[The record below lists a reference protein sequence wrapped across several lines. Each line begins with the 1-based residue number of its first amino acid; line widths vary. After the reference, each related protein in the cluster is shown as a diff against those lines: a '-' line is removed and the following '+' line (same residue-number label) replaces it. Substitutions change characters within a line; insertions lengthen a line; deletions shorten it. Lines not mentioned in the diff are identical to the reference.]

1 MDNSLQRT
9 KAADIRPRRLLDSL
23 DLPRPRTHTESV
35 AARKEQV
42 NEVAE
47 IQWYFPNEL
56 EEVPDLLAREG
67 VIPHSGGTG
76 ILWGGMT
83 RIRALMDVSRL
94 ELKFCRI
101 HGGTIDL
108 GAALSYSETAAAL
121 GESGHLLGRSLC
133 AAATEP
139 LRNRISLGGS
149 ISMFPYWSDLMGPL
163 LAYEA
168 ELSLVGANGGAR
180 GLGEY
185 LQNRDLRQNTLITS
199 IRLQDRS
206 WQGAY
211 YRHTRTLTDRPAF
224 SITVL
229 LRQSA
234 GRIEEVRI
242 VVVGCSGR
250 YKRLSVVEK
259 LLEGSEVPSDPSELL
274 EQAAQQLDIDF
285 SARMGFSTEYLRACA
300 AIELKR
306 TLASALGS
314 SSPSKPGSR
323 S

>member
-1 MDNSLQRT
+1 VD
-9 KAADIRPRRLLDSL
+9 
-23 DLPRPRTHTESV
+23 
-35 AARKEQV
+35 
-42 NEVAE
+42 EVAE

-56 EEVPDLLAREG
+56 EEVPEILAQEG

-101 HGGTIDL
+101 RNGTIDL

-121 GESGHLLGRSLC
+121 AGSGHLLSRSLR

-168 ELSLVGANGGAR
+168 ELSLVGANSGDRA
-180 GLGEY
+180 LGEY
-185 LQNRDLRQNTLITS
+185 LQNRNLRQNTLITS
-199 IRLQDRS
+199 IRLPDRS

-211 YRHTRTLTDRPAF
+211 YRHTRTQADRPAF

-229 LRQSA
+229 LRPSA
-234 GRIEEVRI
+234 KGIEEVRI

-250 YKRLSVVEK
+250 YRRLSGVEK
-259 LLEGSEVPSDPSELL
+259 LLAGSEVPPNPSELL
-274 EQAAQQLDIDF
+274 EEAAEQLDIDF
-285 SARMGFSTEYLRACA
+285 PARMGFSAEYLNACA

-306 TLASALGS
+306 TLASALGLS
-314 SSPSKPGSR
+314 SSSKPGRKS
-323 S
+323 

>member
-1 MDNSLQRT
+1 M
-9 KAADIRPRRLLDSL
+9 
-23 DLPRPRTHTESV
+23 
-35 AARKEQV
+35 
-42 NEVAE
+42 AE

-56 EEVPDLLAREG
+56 EEVPEILAQEG
-67 VIPHSGGTG
+67 VVPHSGGTG

-94 ELKFCRI
+94 ELKFYRI
-101 HGGTIDL
+101 QNGTIDL

-121 GESGHLLGRSLC
+121 AESGNLLSRSLC

-168 ELSLVGANGGAR
+168 ELSLMGENSGAR
-180 GLGEY
+180 ALGEY
-185 LQNRDLRQNTLITS
+185 LQNRSLRQNTLITS
-199 IRLQDRS
+199 IRLPDRS

-211 YRHTRTLTDRPAF
+211 YRHTRTHTDRPAF

-229 LRQSA
+229 LRRSDK
-234 GRIEEVRI
+234 RIEEVRI

-250 YKRLSVVEK
+250 YRRLSGVEK

-274 EQAAQQLDIDF
+274 EEAAEQLDIDF
-285 SARMGFSTEYLRACA
+285 PARMGFSAEYLNACA

-314 SSPSKPGSR
+314 SSPSKPGRKS
-323 S
+323 